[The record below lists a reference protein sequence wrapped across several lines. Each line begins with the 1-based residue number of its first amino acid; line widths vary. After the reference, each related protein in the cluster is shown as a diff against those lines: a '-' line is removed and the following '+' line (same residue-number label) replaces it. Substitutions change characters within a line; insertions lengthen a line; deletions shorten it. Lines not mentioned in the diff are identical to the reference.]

1 MDSQNAI
8 WVEGAD
14 RCADN
19 WQSTVRT
26 SKTWVYLANR
36 ALLEDECEHFI
47 KDLQAF
53 TAAWQAHGK
62 NLTSSWRLCGNR
74 LLIIAVDES
83 AAPATGCSI
92 DSSVAFLREASKAW
106 QEPLDWFDRQNIIYK
121 HEEEWR
127 QASNAAFWA
136 LRKAKRVTD
145 DTNLVNAVY
154 ASSEDCWGNVV
165 IPFAS
170 SWHSEMW

>member
-19 WQSTVRT
+19 WQSMVRT

-36 ALLEDECEHFI
+36 ALLEDECKLFI
-47 KDLQAF
+47 KDLQTF
-53 TAAWQAHGK
+53 TAGWQAHGK
-62 NLTSSWRLCGNR
+62 NLTSSWRMCGNR

-92 DSSVAFLREASKAW
+92 DSSVTFLREASKAW

-127 QASNAAFWA
+127 QASNASFWA

-145 DTNLVNAVY
+145 DTNLVNTVY
-154 ASSEDCWGNVV
+154 VNSEDCWGNVV
-165 IPFAS
+165 IPFAT
-170 SWHSEMW
+170 SWHAEMW